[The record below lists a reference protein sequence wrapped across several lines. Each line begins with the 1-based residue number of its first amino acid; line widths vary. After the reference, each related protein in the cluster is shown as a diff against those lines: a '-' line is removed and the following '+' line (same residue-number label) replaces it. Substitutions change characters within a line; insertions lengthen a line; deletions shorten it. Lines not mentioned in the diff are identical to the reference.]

1 MNKSNYDLVLRVFK
15 SYEMD
20 IVLEDFKNS
29 FVEGENI
36 SRKDYVIFCSK
47 YVDDAGEGYYIDLNW
62 KFIESGG
69 DLELINRLDSGDDS
83 WRDEFNDE

>member
-1 MNKSNYDLVLRVFK
+1 MSKNNYYLVLEVFEY
-15 SYEMD
+15 YEDENVLSDFMD
-20 IVLEDFKNS
+20 R

-36 SRKDYVIFCSK
+36 SREDYNEFCSK

-62 KFIESGG
+62 KYIESGG
-69 DLELINRLDSGDDS
+69 DWELINRLDSGDDS